1 MNTYPVRNLRG
12 LIDGKE
18 CPRNAA
24 RFCEVL
30 RFAQD
35 DPRFNFERTPIS
47 NSLAHKDGDAL
58 GEGLRGL
65 SIKTS
70 PEFECICSQSF
81 ASFAD

>member
-18 CPRNAA
+18 CPGNAA

-47 NSLAHKDGDAL
+47 NSLAHKDGYPL
-58 GEGLRGL
+58 GESLCRLGV
-65 SIKTS
+65 KTPS
-70 PEFECICSQSF
+70 ELEGVCAQSF
-81 ASFAD
+81 ASFTN